1 MKSKM
6 KKLMIIFGTILIAS
20 IVLTSCNL
28 LINEEEKIKNALI
41 GESKIDDYVNTKIS
55 SFKNHFGKSV
65 NNSKYNF
72 WKDSKFEYSANLDE
86 VIFYDAMYE
95 EEMLDESYN
104 VKFVITGSW
113 EVKDDILNLKY
124 NYDDLKFL
132 TQDENGNFLNDVLL
146 YGQFE
151 KKIRANAEN
160 NMKIIDYDALKITV
174 ENSAGE
180 RHTMK
185 KLN

>member
-1 MKSKM
+1 M

-95 EEMLDESYN
+95 EEMKL
-104 VKFVITGSW
+104 GSKRW
-113 EVKDDILNLKY
+113 YFKPQI
-124 NYDDLKFL
+124 
-132 TQDENGNFLNDVLL
+132 
-146 YGQFE
+146 
-151 KKIRANAEN
+151 
-160 NMKIIDYDALKITV
+160 
-174 ENSAGE
+174 
-180 RHTMK
+180 
-185 KLN
+185 

>member
-1 MKSKM
+1 
-6 KKLMIIFGTILIAS
+6 
-20 IVLTSCNL
+20 
-28 LINEEEKIKNALI
+28 
-41 GESKIDDYVNTKIS
+41 
-55 SFKNHFGKSV
+55 
-65 NNSKYNF
+65 
-72 WKDSKFEYSANLDE
+72 
-86 VIFYDAMYE
+86 MYE

-132 TQDENGNFLNDVLL
+132 TQDENGNYSNDVLL

-185 KLN
+185 K